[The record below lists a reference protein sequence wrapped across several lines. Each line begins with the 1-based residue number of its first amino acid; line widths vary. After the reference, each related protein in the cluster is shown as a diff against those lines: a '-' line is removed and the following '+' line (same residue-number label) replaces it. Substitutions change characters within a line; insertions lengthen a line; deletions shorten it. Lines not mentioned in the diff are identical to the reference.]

1 MGSNRLKLGHV
12 KLLFILSKAS
22 FSNIPLFQYSMGA
35 AIRVGVIK
43 NTATFASLQ
52 RLRNL
57 NEEM

>member
-22 FSNIPLFQYSMGA
+22 LFQYSMGA